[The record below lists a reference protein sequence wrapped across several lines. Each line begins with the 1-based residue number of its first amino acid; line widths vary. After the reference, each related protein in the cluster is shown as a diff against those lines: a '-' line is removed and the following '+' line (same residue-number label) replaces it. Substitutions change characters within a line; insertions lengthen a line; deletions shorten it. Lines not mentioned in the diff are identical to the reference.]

1 MNRHWWKREFWVFLT
16 LFTFHRNI
24 SSFERVCH
32 WVSTIGD
39 SPESPKF
46 ETHFLQLLKNL
57 QNPSSLFK
65 KRASW
70 DFHCVNQAFT
80 LLHNYNTC
88 KLQHSYFNPV
98 HHSSDFLHLLFIKME
113 TYFLPSTTYSA
124 IMVKYFLLMLTQL
137 EICVS
142 VEPATPTIYKTC
154 WLKTSKA
161 GRRFEKNIIS
171 GSRICWVSNI

>member
-1 MNRHWWKREFWVFLT
+1 MMTQFNCCYNASFLRFS
-16 LFTFHRNI
+16 LFTAIFLLSKGFVIESALLGTALNHRNLKHI
-24 SSFERVCH
+24 
-32 WVSTIGD
+32 
-39 SPESPKF
+39 
-46 ETHFLQLLKNL
+46 FLQLLKNL

-171 GSRICWVSNI
+171 GSRIC